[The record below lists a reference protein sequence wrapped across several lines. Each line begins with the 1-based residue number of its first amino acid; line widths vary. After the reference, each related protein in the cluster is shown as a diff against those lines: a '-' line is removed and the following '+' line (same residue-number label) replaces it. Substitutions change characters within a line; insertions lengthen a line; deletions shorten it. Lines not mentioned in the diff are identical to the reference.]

1 MSVDL
6 QDNVYIVTGGSR
18 GFGLAIA
25 KSLVEHG
32 ARVGLISR
40 DQSGLDQAVA
50 EIGADHALGVA
61 ADVGSRASV
70 SIAFEKIHTHFG
82 RLDGL
87 VNNAGLATPNK
98 VENLV
103 EEEVLL
109 QVQTNFLGTV
119 FCSQLAIPMLKSSEN
134 PRIITISSAS
144 AWHYDEMSHLSIYAS
159 TKAAV
164 ERFTR
169 DLRLEVQADGIG
181 VTCIRPGGAWTNFSD
196 GWDTQALEGALAA
209 WKDAGAHMDMGMEV
223 THVGDAVRY
232 ALSQPPGVAI
242 DLLEIRPNALTS
254 KSIF

>member
-1 MSVDL
+1 MKGEL
-6 QDNVYIVTGGSR
+6 HDNVYVVTGGSR

-32 ARVGLISR
+32 ARVGLVSR
-40 DQSGLDQAVA
+40 NQSGLDRAVA

-61 ADVGSRASV
+61 ADVGSRAS
-70 SIAFEKIHTHFG
+70 ITMAFEKIQTHFG
-82 RLDGL
+82 QVDGL

-103 EEEVLL
+103 EDEVLL

-119 FCSQLAIPMLKSSEN
+119 FCSQLVIPMLRGRQN

-209 WKDAGAHMDMGMEV
+209 W
-223 THVGDAVRY
+223 
-232 ALSQPPGVAI
+232 
-242 DLLEIRPNALTS
+242 
-254 KSIF
+254 